1 MRIDVGI
8 GDMKSTNSYG
18 QMLKTYALGS
28 CVAVTLY
35 DIKSKTTGMI
45 HIALPDSTI
54 NPEKAKLKPGY
65 FADTGIPSLLAIMR
79 KRGWKGNKLIVKMAG
94 GASIMDE
101 NNHFDI
107 GRRNIVSAKRILWK
121 NGLGVLKEDI
131 GGHKSRTVSIEVDTG
146 EVIISNC
153 KSKWTL

>member
-8 GDMKSTNSYG
+8 GDLQTTNKRGYS
-18 QMLKTYALGS
+18 LKTYALGS

-35 DIKSKTTGMI
+35 DKESKTTGMI
-45 HIALPDSTI
+45 HIALPDSSI
-54 NPEKAKLKPGY
+54 NPEKAKMKPGY
-65 FADTGIPSLLAIMR
+65 FADTGIESLLKTMR
-79 KRGWKGNKLIVKMAG
+79 KNGWQGKKLIVKMIG

-121 NGLGVLKEDI
+121 NGLGVLKEDV
-131 GGHKSRTVSIEVDTG
+131 GGKKSRTVSIDVDTG
-146 EVIISNC
+146 EVTISNS